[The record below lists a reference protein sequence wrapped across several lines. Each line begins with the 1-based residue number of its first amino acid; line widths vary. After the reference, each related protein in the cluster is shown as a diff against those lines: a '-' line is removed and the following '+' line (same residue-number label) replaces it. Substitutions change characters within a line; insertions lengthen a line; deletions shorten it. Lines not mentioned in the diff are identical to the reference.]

1 VSDDEKQKSN
11 GVKYAL
17 AGLGLAGGLS
27 SPLIMAGGAVVI
39 IIFGGLGVLLMPL
52 IILIMIFGGGGSSG
66 DRVDTGEQVVEIARS
81 DGKGELAAS
90 QVPSHL
96 VETLNDAGAKCGTI
110 SPIILAAQIETDSNW
125 DAAKVGPDTKQGI
138 SQLPKAI
145 FDKYGEDTDDN
156 DKTQATDPKDSITA
170 QAKHF
175 CALAEQ
181 VQALKDSGQTTDNVL
196 DMTLA
201 AYHVGIDAVLEAKG
215 VPADR
220 EALGYVVGVR
230 SRFARYQGVGA
241 PPTDYAVPTNSN
253 GIPNPTTT

>member
-1 VSDDEKQKSN
+1 MSGQEDQKSN
-11 GVKYAL
+11 GLKYAVAIL
-17 AGLGLAGGLS
+17 GAAAGMASPVVMAAG
-27 SPLIMAGGAVVI
+27 AVVVI
-39 IIFGGLGVLLMPL
+39 IIGGFGVLLMPL
-52 IILIMIFGGGGSSG
+52 IILIMIFGGGGSKG
-66 DRVDTGEQVVEIARS
+66 DQLNTGEQVVQIARG
-81 DGKGELAAS
+81 DGQGTLASA

-96 VETLNDAGAKCGTI
+96 FKTLNDAGKKCGTL
-110 SPIILAAQIETDSNW
+110 SPVILAAQIETDSNW
-125 DAAKVGPDTKQGI
+125 DAAKVGLDTREGI

-156 DKTQATDPKDSITA
+156 GKTRATDPKDSITA

-181 VQALKDSGQTTDNVL
+181 VKGLKDSGQATDNAL

-201 AYHVGIDAVLEAKG
+201 AYHVGIDAVIAAKG

-220 EALGYVVGVR
+220 EALGYVVNVR

-241 PPTDYAVPTNSN
+241 PPTSFPSAAE
-253 GIPNPTTT
+253 